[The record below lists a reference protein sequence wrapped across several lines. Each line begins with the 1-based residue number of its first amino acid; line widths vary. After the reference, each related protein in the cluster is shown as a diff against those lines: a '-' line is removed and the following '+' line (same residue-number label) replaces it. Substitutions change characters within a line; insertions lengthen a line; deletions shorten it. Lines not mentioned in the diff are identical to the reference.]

1 MHLSKRLT
9 RLFAFHS
16 EAVLILNSL
25 QIRKEGKHTPA
36 SPPGSSRA
44 AGLPS
49 LSRTYHLRRAKRTTD
64 RVTVSTGPLA
74 SRLRNPQPSIA
85 PRRPSGA
92 SCRGMRRLMVLPL
105 QESRSAGGRRKRQ
118 PRKHHTEWVPG
129 MCSFSQCL
137 LIKRKEEEGKTKG
150 FCVRQ

>member
-9 RLFAFHS
+9 RLFAFQS

-25 QIRKEGKHTPA
+25 QIRKEAKHTPA

-44 AGLPS
+44 PGLPS
-49 LSRTYHLRRAKRTTD
+49 LSHTYHFRRAKRTTNK
-64 RVTVSTGPLA
+64 VTVSTGPLT
-74 SRLRNPQPSIA
+74 SRLRSPQVSIA
-85 PRRPSGA
+85 PLRPSGV
-92 SCRGMRRLMVLPL
+92 SCRGERRPMALQL
-105 QESRSAGGRRKRQ
+105 QESHSADKRRKRQ
-118 PRKHHTEWVPG
+118 PRKHHIEWVPR
-129 MCSFSQCL
+129 MCWFSQCL